1 MDETKLQS
9 YIDKIKEIQNID
21 LSNLTDEEKLNFDSL
36 QIEEYANALEGLES
50 KQAALLLSTQGLSN
64 AQIQQTLETRGLTE
78 AKQYQA
84 MLDAGLLK
92 SKQQLTNV
100 ELQNNLAK
108 TLSKTM
114 SEEEAV
120 AKSKELMASMGLTV
134 AEEGEESQTVKLTRA
149 KLTELVTSGK
159 LTQAQAQ
166 EIAARTGVLF
176 VMEEQNAVAPMWI
189 VHMKKMALATWEQ
202 VRATITWLAT
212 NPAGWCIMAAT
223 AIIGLIKVIEVA
235 TVSVEEQRKK
245 LDDLKQ
251 EYNEIT
257 SKLGSLNSELSTT
270 EQRMKELEKIKSPSF
285 TEKEEYDNLVKT
297 NNELQREIDLLKL
310 EESIKNGDLRKA
322 FVSTMEKDTDYL
334 KDKDDKYFYYIDP
347 HNLNLQRRLGKGST
361 LPYSMR
367 GSLIEAIPED
377 ELISI
382 YEDYKKQLD
391 ELNEEYADDLGN
403 RTYLKSKEKIKQEI
417 EELATY
423 LQEKSTQWASDSSDI
438 YYITNPTT
446 EDDKAVNE
454 WLDYIADFQDRMAIA
469 MDGNNAKTNAFNR
482 IVDNWYF
489 DDTVQELQ
497 DLGKQG
503 QVTADMLN
511 DPKYDEFI
519 EKLLFLGMID
529 SKDNL
534 DDIALAFNKTS
545 EAINSVEDSSRSNL
559 LSISETI
566 DQLNTRLKPAL
577 DSLQS
582 AYQDIFTDDGTF
594 GLNSIDILSTC
605 DSIKSKLDDL
615 NEIEGIT
622 VDYTAFEDFATVL
635 RNTESTEHDVETAF
649 DSLAT
654 SVTQAALSGAEDF
667 ETMKSA
673 LEDLGVANSEMVAFD
688 ALIKNTEA
696 LKEAGLDLADA
707 TYPEMVAF
715 TKAQVSAENFNEAL
729 NLLRIQKILCAEN
742 PLNTT
747 ADIQNLYNL
756 AQATGIATNAIQAL
770 MTLNTAYT
778 KASSEGNTLVAT
790 AVKGQMELVKKQVM
804 DQFANLGSNVDFSN
818 IGGGTKSASK
828 AGSSA
833 GDAYVDA
840 FEEELKA
847 LEDLRD
853 NGLIS
858 EKEYLDRL
866 RVT

>member
-270 EQRMKELEKIKSPSF
+270 EQRMKEFEKIKSPSF

-334 KDKDDKYFYYIDP
+334 KDKDDKYFYYTDP
-347 HNLNLQRRLGKGST
+347 HDLNLQRRLGKGST

-367 GSLIEAIPED
+367 GSLIEAISED

-497 DLGKQG
+497 DLGEQG

-559 LSISETI
+559 LSISDTI

-582 AYQDIFTDDGTF
+582 AYQDIFTDDEF
-594 GLNSIDILSTC
+594 QLNSIDILSTC

-615 NEIEGIT
+615 NGIEGIT
-622 VDYTAFEDFATVL
+622 VDYTAFEDFVTVL
-635 RNTESTEHDVETAF
+635 RNTESTEQDVETAF

-667 ETMKSA
+667 ETMKAA

-696 LKEAGLDLADA
+696 LKEAGLNLADA

-756 AQATGIATNAIQAL
+756 AQAAGIATNAIQAL